1 VTFNKVATYVLI
13 LIHYVKSTNYFT
25 ALPDFTPFL
34 YPQSDLLASVILY
47 SILPPIDL
55 FIHASMAK
63 VIYKY
68 NIVVQQLTITSR
80 PLIFWDWIH
89 VGLIQK

>member
-1 VTFNKVATYVLI
+1 
-13 LIHYVKSTNYFT
+13 
-25 ALPDFTPFL
+25 
-34 YPQSDLLASVILY
+34 
-47 SILPPIDL
+47 
-55 FIHASMAK
+55 MAK